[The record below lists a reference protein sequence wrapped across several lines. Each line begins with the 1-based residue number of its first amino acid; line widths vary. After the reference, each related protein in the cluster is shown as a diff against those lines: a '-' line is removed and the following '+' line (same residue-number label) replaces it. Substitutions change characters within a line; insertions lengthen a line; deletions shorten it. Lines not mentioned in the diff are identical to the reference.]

1 MSLRKFFQKQSLK
14 EFILENNVLT
24 EEQWQTVEDSVSTNN
39 ESEYMALSKMFGSN
53 VTVSRAIADQAGVKF
68 IPLRELPK
76 ITQDIIQSV
85 PRQMI
90 MEYKIFPFGFTDSD
104 KSGIDIACVDPT
116 DSSIVENLK
125 LRTSKEIVV
134 HHASYDDID
143 SMISKYYGSAAAR
156 EAAEQYTQSY
166 ADNMVGS
173 RLTAAATEINP
184 DSPIITVVNTIIDQ
198 AARMKASDIHIEP
211 FESFLRIR
219 YRIDGAL
226 VEQPSYS
233 TQMHSAIIA
242 RLKVMGGMDISEK
255 RIPQDGRITFMVDNV
270 EYDIRVSMLPTV
282 YGEKCVMRLALRAN
296 LQRDKKDLGLTPYDL
311 KIFDKIFSNPN
322 GIILVTGPTGSGKST
337 TLYTALSELSTEE
350 VNIVTVEDPVE
361 ANVEGVN
368 QVHTNA
374 RAGLTFASAL
384 RSILR
389 QDPDIIMIGEIRDQE
404 TAEIAVQAAITGHLV
419 VSTLHTNSSS
429 ATVTRLVNMGLE
441 PYLVADSV
449 VGILAQRLVRR
460 LCQRCKKQKV
470 ATPDELRELGIGEEK
485 IKSGIELPIYEK
497 GGCSYCNNTGY
508 QGRIAVY
515 EIMDVGPEIKAM
527 IMANASTAEIKR
539 VAVENGMHTLRR
551 SAAQLVVRGVTTISE
566 MHKVSSES

>member
-1 MSLRKFFQKQSLK
+1 MLKGIFQKRPLK
-14 EFILENNVLT
+14 DILLEKELVTEDQWKEIEDAMGETNEN
-24 EEQWQTVEDSVSTNN
+24 EIITVSKNLGSVSGIGTVLA
-39 ESEYMALSKMFGSN
+39 EYTRTEF
-53 VTVSRAIADQAGVKF
+53 V
-68 IPLRELPK
+68 PLRELPK
-76 ITQDIIQSV
+76 VPQDVLMEI

-90 MEYKIFPFGFTDSD
+90 AASHIFAFGYEND
-104 KSGIDIACVDPT
+104 KNSIKVAMGDPT
-116 DSSIVENLK
+116 DSEIIENIE
-125 LRTSKEIVV
+125 LRTGKEVLPYL
-134 HHASYDDID
+134 ALWDDIED
-143 SMISKYYGSAAAR
+143 VLSKYYGTADALDAANA
-156 EAAEQYTQSY
+156 YTQSMQNF
-166 ADNMVGS
+166 D
-173 RLTAAATEINP
+173 AATATTDISS
-184 DSPIITVVNTIIDQ
+184 DSPIVTVVNSIIEQ
-198 AARMKASDIHIEP
+198 AAKLKASDIHIEP

-226 VEQPSYS
+226 VERPSFPI
-233 TQMHSAIIA
+233 QMHPAITA

-255 RIPQDGRITFMVDNV
+255 RIPQDGRITFMVDKI

-296 LQRDKKDLGLTPYDL
+296 LQRDKKDLGLTAYDL
-311 KIFDKIFSNPN
+311 KIFDKVFANPN

-350 VNIVTVEDPVE
+350 VNVVTVEDPVE
-361 ANVEGVN
+361 ANVDGVN

-389 QDPDIIMIGEIRDQE
+389 QDPDIIMIGEIRDAE

-419 VSTLHTNSSS
+419 VSTLHTNSAS
-429 ATVTRLVNMGLE
+429 ASVTRLVNMGLE

-460 LCQRCKKQKV
+460 LCPRCKKEKW
-470 ATPDELRELGIGEEK
+470 ATPEDIKELGLRPDVK
-485 IKSGIELPIYEK
+485 IKIFEK

-515 EIMDVGPEIKAM
+515 EIMDVGPEIKEL
-527 IMANASTAEIKR
+527 IMNNATTAEIKR
-539 VAVENGMHTLRR
+539 VAVQNGMHTLHR
-551 SAAQLVVRGVTTISE
+551 SAAELVIKGITTIPE
-566 MHKVSSES
+566 MKKVSSES

>member
-1 MSLRKFFQKQSLK
+1 MLRSLFQKQ
-14 EFILENNVLT
+14 
-24 EEQWQTVEDSVSTNN
+24 
-39 ESEYMALSKMFGSN
+39 
-53 VTVSRAIADQAGVKF
+53 
-68 IPLRELPK
+68 PLRETL
-76 ITQDIIQSV
+76 IQSGALTEDEWLKVEEEMQNSGDSEYVAIAKKYGSNHSLMKALADYAEV
-85 PRQMI
+85 PIVMLREQPKVPQEILQEIPRSMI
-90 MEYKIFPFGFTDSD
+90 SSSQIFPFGYDST
-104 KSGIDIACVDPT
+104 KTHLKVAFADPT
-116 DSSIVENLK
+116 DRETFDNIE
-125 LRTSKEIVV
+125 LRTGKNVDV
-134 HHASYDDID
+134 YFAPWDDLD
-143 SMISKYYGSAAAR
+143 AMLSKYYGSADAL
-156 EAAEQYTQSY
+156 EAANAYTQAYGDTDVS
-166 ADNMVGS
+166 N
-173 RLTAAATEINP
+173 RLSSSAELNP
-184 DSPIITVVNTIIDQ
+184 DSPIITVVNSILEQ
-198 AARMKASDIHIEP
+198 AARLKSSDIHIEP

-226 VEQPSYS
+226 VEQPSFPI
-233 TQMHSAIIA
+233 QMHSAIIA

-255 RIPQDGRITFMVDNV
+255 RIPQDGRITYMLGNI

-350 VNIVTVEDPVE
+350 VNVVTVEDPVE
-361 ANVEGVN
+361 ANVDGVN

-374 RAGLTFASAL
+374 KAGLTFAAAL

-389 QDPDIIMIGEIRDQE
+389 QDPDIIMIGEIRDGE

-429 ATVTRLVNMGLE
+429 ATITRLVNMGLE

-449 VGILAQRLVRR
+449 VGILAQRLVRK
-460 LCQRCKKQKV
+460 LCPRCKQEKL
-470 ATPDELRELGIGEEK
+470 ATELELQELGIKSNVKNLK
-485 IKSGIELPIYEK
+485 IYDKC
-497 GGCSYCNNTGY
+497 GCTYCNNTGY

-527 IMANASTAEIKR
+527 IMQNASTAEIKR
-539 VAVENGMHTLRR
+539 VAVENGMHTLHR
-551 SAAQLVVRGVTTISE
+551 SAAELVIKGITTMQE
-566 MHKVSSES
+566 MRKVSSES